1 MFQVFWRIL
10 TKKVIRVDGRSWPWP
25 TSHFERRLLKHLFR
39 LSERLVRDI
48 EIIDRG
54 PCFKFRCTTRSEF
67 KRCATMFIK
76 EPQTCEWIKS
86 EVKAGQVFYDIGANI
101 GIYSILAAKYVGGV
115 GRVYAFEPH
124 NANFSRLLDNIA
136 ANGLGEIVVPCNLAL
151 YSRDE
156 FFALRLSDR
165 PGRIIRQPTSFSDR
179 K

>member
-1 MFQVFWRIL
+1 
-10 TKKVIRVDGRSWPWP
+10 
-25 TSHFERRLLKHLFR
+25 
-39 LSERLVRDI
+39 
-48 EIIDRG
+48 
-54 PCFKFRCTTRSEF
+54 
-67 KRCATMFIK
+67 MFIK

-101 GIYSILAAKYVGGV
+101 GIYSILAAKYVGGL